1 MQTFRSKRTVSHTN
15 GRREWAKQ
23 YLIIYQNGVLGSMG
37 NVEPVAGWTRC
48 TKFSRRQ
55 FQIHLLEI
63 NMLCLDKTWFLVIL
77 LTVPISPLIKN
88 KLPRNWNNEIA
99 VLPVRMKTKQQQIPF
114 EKCLRF
120 NVLFASK
127 MSALH
132 FNIIPKLLMLLIA
145 NIQVASSCRK
155 ISDDTKQVQMQRT
168 GPGFYL
174 TGWTIWVFPTARHD
188 TCLT

>member
-48 TKFSRRQ
+48 AKFSRRQ

-63 NMLCLDKTWFLVIL
+63 NMLCLDKTWFLVIP

-99 VLPVRMKTKQQQIPF
+99 VLPVLMTTKQQKISF

-132 FNIIPKLLMLLIA
+132 FNIIPKLLMLLIV

-155 ISDDTKQVQMQRT
+155 IFDDIKQVQMPRT

-174 TGWTIWVFPTARHD
+174 TGWTMWVFPTARHD